1 MQHRKENDL
10 LITIPTW
17 LRLAAVGLGMI
28 VLALVVPPGIHTIPM
43 VAGALMLLAA
53 VLWSRIWISDMIGAR
68 RRTAATSSDAHRSR
82 GASTYE

>member
-1 MQHRKENDL
+1 MVF
-10 LITIPTW
+10 ITIPAW

-53 VLWSRIWISDMIGAR
+53 GLWSRIWIADMIGAR
-68 RRTAATSSDAHRSR
+68 RRTPATPSDAHRSR
-82 GASTYE
+82 GATTYE